1 MRGHDDDDDDNGG
14 HHVHDAATEC
24 AVPGAP
30 GGDPAVASAR
40 PRGGADAAGTATG
53 VRVSRFD
60 LDRIGRGLPFADAV
74 PGLLA
79 ALSAAGTAVVQAPPG
94 TGKTTLVPPAVA
106 VADGVAGRVVVTQPR
121 RVAARSAARRLAQL
135 TGTEP
140 GGLVGYSVRG
150 DSKVGSDTAVEF
162 VTPGVLVRRLIAD
175 PDLPGVGAV
184 VLDEVHERD
193 VESDLAFAL
202 LCEIR
207 QLRDDLPVVAMS
219 ATVEAGR
226 FARLLG
232 GGHAGGGDAGG
243 AGAGVAEAG
252 GAPAPVVDVPA
263 VLHPLEVHYAPSPA
277 PRLDARG
284 VTDGFLEHV
293 ATVTADEVDATGHDT
308 LVFLPGVR
316 EIDRV
321 VRALT
326 ARLGRSAEI
335 LPLHGGLDAAAQD
348 RAVSGSGR
356 DGGVPRPRVVVSTDL
371 AESSLT
377 VPGVRLVVDA
387 CLSREPRRD
396 TARDMT
402 GLVTVSAS
410 RDSCVQRAG
419 RAARLGPGRVVRCL
433 SEQEFTHLPSH
444 RAPAIATSDLTTFTL
459 DVACWGAPR
468 GEGLALPDAPPTAEI
483 ARAESVLQGLGA
495 LDADGRATDRG
506 RALARVPA
514 DPRHARAL
522 LDGATLV
529 GARAAA
535 EVVALLASD
544 RRSAAGDLA
553 ADLRDLR
560 SGRAPDA
567 GAWTQQVRRL
577 ERLARQTSTG
587 RAQRGGSESGAGSRD
602 AGTRGS
608 GGSREDVTGLVVALA
623 HPDRIARRR
632 GAQYTFASGTG
643 AVVPPGSALTG
654 HEWLAVAEVG
664 RAAGRAAGEAGAV
677 IRGAAALSRD
687 DALEAASHLLDDDE
701 TVNFAQGTLTARRVR
716 RLGAIELSSTPV
728 RPSPEAAAGAVSAAV
743 RAGGIAALGPDE
755 DALRLWRRL
764 ALAHRELGEP
774 WPDVSAEGLAERL
787 PEWLGPEVA
796 ALATGSKIAGRDL
809 GPALKRLLPWPEAG
823 RFDELVPE
831 RLQVPSSSSYRVDYP
846 DPGADDAP
854 VLAVKLQECFGWTS
868 SPRICDGRV
877 PVTVHLLSPA
887 GRPLAVTRDLEFF
900 WREAYPGVRAEMRGR
915 YPKHPWPEDPMAAE
929 PTRRTNRK
937 R

>member
-1 MRGHDDDDDDNGG
+1 M
-14 HHVHDAATEC
+14 
-24 AVPGAP
+24 
-30 GGDPAVASAR
+30 
-40 PRGGADAAGTATG
+40 
-53 VRVSRFD
+53 SRFD

-74 PGLLA
+74 PRLQVALA
-79 ALSAAGTAVVQAPPG
+79 ATGSAVVQAPPG

-106 VADGVAGRVVVTQPR
+106 VADGVTGRVVVTQPR

-140 GGLVGYSVRG
+140 GDLVGYSVRG

-202 LCEIR
+202 LCELR
-207 QLRDDLPVVAMS
+207 QLREDLPVVAMS

-232 GGHAGGGDAGG
+232 GAA
-243 AGAGVAEAG
+243 AG
-252 GAPAPVVDVPA
+252 GAPDNGPDEGGSGTGDLSPVPIVDVPA
-263 VLHPLEVHYAPSPA
+263 VTHPLEVRYAPSPV

-293 ATVTADEVDATGHDT
+293 AAVTADEVGATGHDT

-316 EIDRV
+316 EIERV

-326 ARLGRSAEI
+326 DRLGRTAEV

-356 DGGVPRPRVVVSTDL
+356 TGDAPRPRVVVSTDL

-377 VPGVRLVVDA
+377 VPGVRVVVDA

-410 RDSCVQRAG
+410 GDSCAQRAG
-419 RAARLGPGRVVRCL
+419 RAARLGPGRAVRCL
-433 SEQEFTHLPSH
+433 SEQEFTRLPSH
-444 RAPAIATSDLTTFTL
+444 RTPAIATSDLTTFTL

-468 GEGLALPDAPPTAEI
+468 GEGLALPDAPPAAEI
-483 ARAESVLQGLGA
+483 ARAESVLRGLGA
-495 LDADGRATDRG
+495 LNTDGRATGRG
-506 RALARVPA
+506 RTLARVPA

-522 LDGATLV
+522 LDGAGLV
-529 GARAAA
+529 GTRTAA

-544 RRSAAGDLA
+544 RRSPAGDLA
-553 ADLRDLR
+553 ADLRALR

-567 GAWTQQVRRL
+567 GVWKQQARRL
-577 ERLARQTSTG
+577 ERLVRETSGG
-587 RAQRGGSESGAGSRD
+587 RARRGGAGDEAGSVTTGGTGDGAGSGG
-602 AGTRGS
+602 ASTGGATGS
-608 GGSREDVTGLVVALA
+608 GEDVVGLVVALA
-623 HPDRIARRR
+623 HPDRVARRR

-643 AVVPPGSALTG
+643 AVLPPGSALTG
-654 HEWLAVAEVG
+654 HEWLAVAEVD

-687 DALEAASHLLDDDE
+687 DALKAASHLVDDDE
-701 TVNFAQGTLTARRVR
+701 TAGFAQGTLTGRRVK

-728 RPSPEAAAGAVSAAV
+728 RPSLEAATDAVSAAV
-743 RAGGIAALGPDE
+743 RAGGIAALGPDG
-755 DALRLWRRL
+755 DALRRGAASRWRTASSASPGRTCRRTAWPTDCRSGSVRRSQPWRR
-764 ALAHRELGEP
+764 ARRSRDET
-774 WPDVSAEGLAERL
+774 SA
-787 PEWLGPEVA
+787 P
-796 ALATGSKIAGRDL
+796 
-809 GPALKRLLPWPEAG
+809 
-823 RFDELVPE
+823 
-831 RLQVPSSSSYRVDYP
+831 
-846 DPGADDAP
+846 
-854 VLAVKLQECFGWTS
+854 
-868 SPRICDGRV
+868 
-877 PVTVHLLSPA
+877 H
-887 GRPLAVTRDLEFF
+887 
-900 WREAYPGVRAEMRGR
+900 
-915 YPKHPWPEDPMAAE
+915 
-929 PTRRTNRK
+929 
-937 R
+937 